1 MSRVRV
7 LWISIHTWKSIVK
20 SLNCENQYIL
30 VWIRHKRQIRH
41 HQYSE
46 NLHLR
51 VNLFIIIVGSST
63 HKLSVHSAKRRRE
76 LTYLLESRTLAILHR
91 IYGIE
96 RHAEWMNWFITS
108 LQMGVVRLPFVSQM
122 TSSGMLPLTQLEICS
137 HLQTYVYLT
146 YTYT

>member
-1 MSRVRV
+1 MKKLDFDFSSSFESWGNDK
-7 LWISIHTWKSIVK
+7 LLSILGNPQ

-63 HKLSVHSAKRRRE
+63 HINFKFIQSRGEGGGNWLI
-76 LTYLLESRTLAILHR
+76 YLNQGL
-91 IYGIE
+91 
-96 RHAEWMNWFITS
+96 
-108 LQMGVVRLPFVSQM
+108 
-122 TSSGMLPLTQLEICS
+122 
-137 HLQTYVYLT
+137 
-146 YTYT
+146 

>member
-1 MSRVRV
+1 MCAFVII
-7 LWISIHTWKSIVK
+7 ISHLSKWKFHFWVK
-20 SLNCENQYIL
+20 SNHLIIPKRCMNPFLDIL
-30 VWIRHKRQIRH
+30 SKT
-41 HQYSE
+41 SP
-46 NLHLR
+46 LKPL
-51 VNLFIIIVGSST
+51 G
-63 HKLSVHSAKRRRE
+63 

-137 HLQTYVYLT
+137 HLQTYMYLT
-146 YTYT
+146 YTYIGFWNWINSAKKIWLIYTKKMFF